1 MATRPTPTTDGVLSG
16 PVSRAAEPEPA
27 AVYKSRL
34 TQVGRVLRRFAIPG
48 FAVRL
53 VYFWRF
59 RALVSPRAEVEWS
72 PGARWD
78 RDCVVSSFT
87 KIKINGSFH
96 MGRRVHIASGCFIEV
111 SPGGLVIGDDVLVGP
126 NCSILTSKYVY
137 DRLDVPLHL
146 QGHTSEGVVIGR
158 NVWIGANAVVLD
170 GARIGDNTIV
180 AAGAVVSGAIPT
192 NSIVQGNPARVIFTR
207 R

>member
-1 MATRPTPTTDGVLSG
+1 MATRPTPTTDVVLAGPASG
-16 PVSRAAEPEPA
+16 AARPEPA
-27 AVYKSRL
+27 AVHKSPL
-34 TQVGRVLRRFAIPG
+34 TQAGRLLRRFAIPG
-48 FAVRL
+48 FVVRL

-59 RALVSPRAEVEWS
+59 RALVSSRAEVEWS

-87 KIKINGSFH
+87 KIKINGAFR

-111 SPGGLVIGDDVLVGP
+111 SPGGLAIGDDVLVGP

-137 DRLDVPLHL
+137 DRLDLPLHL
-146 QGHTSEGVVIGR
+146 QGHTSDGVVIGR

-170 GARIGDNTIV
+170 GARVGDNTIV
-180 AAGAVVSGAIPT
+180 AAGAVVSGQIPP
-192 NSIVQGNPARVIFTR
+192 NSIVQGDPARVIFTR

>member
-1 MATRPTPTTDGVLSG
+1 
-16 PVSRAAEPEPA
+16 
-27 AVYKSRL
+27 
-34 TQVGRVLRRFAIPG
+34 
-48 FAVRL
+48 
-53 VYFWRF
+53 
-59 RALVSPRAEVEWS
+59 VEWS

-87 KIKINGSFH
+87 KIKINGSFQ

-111 SPGGLVIGDDVLVGP
+111 SHGGLVIGDDVLVGP

-137 DRLDVPLHL
+137 DQLDVPLHL

-180 AAGAVVSGAIPT
+180 AAGAVVSGAIPP